1 MRRLL
6 PFSDPRRPA
15 RPFRLLAGTVL
26 ALGIVGLIT
35 ALLLAIL
42 GTSDDGGAAPS
53 RIDLGRLV
61 LMTSVQAGLTTLLS
75 LLVGIALAW
84 ALNRTRFVGRHLV
97 IGLFSAAIV
106 TPGLVVAFGLLAIWG
121 RSGWVTSLLRDV
133 FGLDVQIRIFGLFGI
148 LAAHV
153 ILDASFAAR
162 ILLARLD
169 TIAPTRLKTGQS
181 LGLTAWQRFLLID
194 WPALRPSLP
203 GLAGIIFLL
212 AFTSFPI
219 VLMLGGGPANQTLE
233 VAIYAA
239 VKLDFD
245 LRGAVQLALVQI
257 VICAG
262 LISLSA
268 LAAPVPSRLQAPATA
283 LWRDAPPVRIVQ
295 GTIVLFGIVG
305 FGLPL
310 LAVLIGGVAPTA
322 FALFARPSFLAS
334 LVASLGIGTLSAS
347 LAVTLA
353 LLLGL
358 ARATTTSAAARLLLS
373 LPANIYLAVP
383 GIVLALGFFLFVRE
397 TGTAPTTV
405 APLVVILANAL
416 LALPFAYATLF
427 PPLEA
432 IVSTR
437 GALIRSL
444 GLSGTQQFFAIEY
457 PLIARDA
464 GVAFALAFC
473 FSLGDLGV
481 ISFFGTED
489 FATLPLLMY
498 RALGAYR
505 SSDAGTIAALL
516 LILSIGAFVAL
527 PPLFARLAHA
537 RR

>member
-6 PFSDPRRPA
+6 PSSDPRRPA
-15 RPFRLLAGTVL
+15 RPFRLLAGTAL
-26 ALGIVGLIT
+26 ALGILALIT

-42 GTSDDGGAAPS
+42 GTSDDGAAAPS

-61 LMTSVQAGLTTLLS
+61 IMTSVQAGLTTLLS
-75 LLVGIALAW
+75 LIVGIALAW
-84 ALNRTRFVGRHLV
+84 ALNRTRFVGRNLV

-121 RSGWVTSLLRDV
+121 RSGWVTGLLHDL
-133 FGLDVQIRIFGLFGI
+133 FGLDLQVPIFGLSGI

-169 TIAPTRLKTGQS
+169 TISPTRLKTGQS
-181 LGLTAWQRFLLID
+181 LGLTAWQRFRLID
-194 WPALRPSLP
+194 WPALWPSLP
-203 GLAGIIFLL
+203 GLAAIIFLL

-262 LISLSA
+262 IISLSS
-268 LAAPVPSRLQAPATA
+268 LSAPVPSRLQAPAA
-283 LWRDAPPVRIVQ
+283 APWRDALPIRIAQ
-295 GTIVLFGIVG
+295 ALIVLFGAIG

-310 LAVLIGGVAPTA
+310 LAVLLGGVAPSA
-322 FALFARPSFLAS
+322 LALFARPSFWSS
-334 LVASLGIGTLSAS
+334 LLASLGIGTLSAG

-353 LLLGL
+353 LWLGL
-358 ARATTTSAAARLLLS
+358 ARASTTSAGWRLLLS

-397 TGTAPTTV
+397 TGTPPATV
-405 APLVVILANAL
+405 APLVVVLANAL

-432 IVSTR
+432 IVATR
-437 GALIRSL
+437 GPLIRSL
-444 GLSGTQQFFAIEY
+444 GLSGTRQFLAIEW

-464 GVAFALAFC
+464 GIAFALAFC